1 MRFGVLMNMC
11 GSYYTGFQASMHIGI
26 VCIVVVNTLYKNLI
40 INIDYYKQVSW
51 YWLTVC
57 FIMKD
62 ENNLD
67 INCKYRLFKESGRPG
82 NQATNLQI
90 IAVPP
95 FL

>member
-1 MRFGVLMNMC
+1 MNMC

-26 VCIVVVNTLYKNLI
+26 VSIVVVNTLYKNLI

-67 INCKYRLFKESGRPG
+67 INCK
-82 NQATNLQI
+82 
-90 IAVPP
+90 
-95 FL
+95 